1 MMIDNGKF
9 GLGFSHIWETY
20 LGETYIYIYIY
31 ISKIDYT
38 YEL

>member
-20 LGETYIYIYIY
+20 LGETYIYIYQKLI
-31 ISKIDYT
+31 IHMNSED
-38 YEL
+38 